1 MMETHPSTTASP
13 SNAITP
19 PSLLVVLAHPD
30 DESLACGGLLAWCA
44 AIGIRVSLLCLTHG
58 EYGQTND
65 RKSPRQSGAL
75 RDVRVAELDKAT
87 RILGITNVII
97 GDHEDGMLPWIDAG
111 SIESDIRQAI
121 NQLHPHVV
129 ITFGA
134 DGLYWHPDHIAVH
147 ERTTSVVASLGDKAP
162 ALFYVTIP
170 SGSMRAV
177 VDHAAKIWADRN
189 LTTPSPR
196 SILGVKD
203 ADAFGAKAAVPTL
216 VIRTGKFSVQKLRA
230 LTCHYSQYRD
240 CALTLVGTEDAPKQL
255 GAEHYHRAGVGAKG
269 PSFLEQFG

>member
-1 MMETHPSTTASP
+1 METPPPPTTSP
-13 SNAITP
+13 NNANTP

-65 RKSPRQSGAL
+65 RKLQRQSVVL

-87 RILGITNVII
+87 RILGIANVII
-97 GDHEDGMLPWIDAG
+97 GDHEDGMLPWIDAAL
-111 SIESDIRQAI
+111 IESDIRQAI

-147 ERTTSVVASLGDKAP
+147 ERTTSVIASLGDKAP

-177 VDHAAKIWADRN
+177 VDHAAKICTDRS
-189 LTTPSPR
+189 LRTPAPR
-196 SILGVKD
+196 SILGVND
-203 ADAFGAKAAVPTL
+203 ADAFGAKAAAPTL
-216 VIRTGKFSVQKLRA
+216 VVRTGKFSVQKLRA
-230 LTCHYSQYRD
+230 LACHYSQYRD
-240 CALTLVGTEDAPKQL
+240 CALTLVSTEDAPKLL
-255 GAEHYHRAGVGAKG
+255 GTEHYHRAAVGAMG